1 MVTTWSYGA
10 VAMAPRFGCSNVQV
24 FARGK
29 GLAAVTA
36 DSRPHGGADV
46 LDVGGSG
53 GTATALPVAGCGAA
67 TCTAL
72 WTTALGPVAAP
83 PVIAS
88 GSLPVAT
95 AAAVTAFRLP
105 AA

>member
-1 MVTTWSYGA
+1 
-10 VAMAPRFGCSNVQV
+10 MAPHFGCSNVQV

-53 GTATALPVAGCGAA
+53 GPVDHRPGPRRRTAGDRQRLPVAS
-67 TCTAL
+67 T
-72 WTTALGPVAAP
+72 
-83 PVIAS
+83 
-88 GSLPVAT
+88 
-95 AAAVTAFRLP
+95 AAVTAFRLP